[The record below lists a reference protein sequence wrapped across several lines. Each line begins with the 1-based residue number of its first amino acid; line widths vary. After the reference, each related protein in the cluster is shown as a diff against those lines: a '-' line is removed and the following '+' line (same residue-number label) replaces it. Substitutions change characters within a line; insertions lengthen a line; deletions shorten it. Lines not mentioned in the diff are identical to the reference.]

1 MRFLIVGDLLHKLGD
16 GKIYT
21 YGPYVKEINLWLSYV
36 DEVEVITPVQV
47 NAPDKIDLA
56 YSHENVVLTKV
67 PSLNLTSIWNIIKT
81 SFLLPY
87 VIVKL
92 FFAMNRA
99 DHIHLRCPNNM
110 GLLGAIVQVLF
121 PKKNKTVKYAG
132 NWDPNSA
139 QPKSY
144 KLQQAILSNTFL
156 SKNISVLV
164 YGEWPNQ
171 SENICSFFTASYKEE
186 EIMDISVRSLDDEV
200 RLLFVGS
207 LTSWKRAHLV
217 LEALKN
223 LRERGINA
231 RVDLLGEGKERES
244 LEHYIEEN
252 SLKDYVTLHGNVNAD
267 TVKDFYKRSNFLV
280 LMSKSEGWPKVV
292 AEAMFWGSVP
302 ISINV
307 SCVNYMIGYGKRG
320 SLAEPN
326 ATSIANEIEV
336 YIKSSE
342 VYEKTSND
350 AQVWSRQFT
359 LESMQESVG
368 KFIHA

>member
-1 MRFLIVGDLLHKLGD
+1 MRFLIVGDLLHKLND

-36 DEVEVITPVQV
+36 DEVEVITPVLV
-47 NAPDKIDLA
+47 SESDKIDLA
-56 YSHENVVLTKV
+56 YSHDNVILTKV
-67 PSLNLTSIWNIIKT
+67 PSLNLTSIWNIVKT
-81 SFLLPY
+81 IFLLPY
-87 VIVKL
+87 VMMKL
-92 FFAMNRA
+92 FFAMSRA

-110 GLLGAIVQVLF
+110 GLLGAIVQILF
-121 PKKNKTVKYAG
+121 PKKVKTVKYAG
-132 NWDPNSA
+132 NWDSNSV

-144 KLQQAILSNTFL
+144 KLQQAILSSTFL

-171 SENICSFFTASYKEE
+171 SENICSFFTASYKKD
-186 EIMDISVRSLDDEV
+186 EIVDSLTRSLNDEV

-207 LTSWKRAHLV
+207 LTPWKRAHLV
-217 LEALKN
+217 LEALKD
-223 LRERGINA
+223 LRERGVNA
-231 RVDLLGEGKERES
+231 RVDLLGEGKERPS

-252 SLKDYVTLHGNVNAD
+252 SLQDYATLHGNVNAD

-302 ISINV
+302 ISIDV
-307 SCVNYMIGYGKRG
+307 SCVNYMIGYGERG

-326 ATSIANEIEV
+326 SESIANEIEV
-336 YIKSSE
+336 YIKNPK
-342 VYEKTSND
+342 VYEKTSHD
-350 AQVWSRQFT
+350 AQQWSRQFT
-359 LESMQESVG
+359 LESMQEAVG